1 MSPHK
6 LEKEVSGKQGDEI
19 AHGHGRVLLVG
30 TARFVTTLLVSQ
42 ECGGCLGVQIVQTV
56 DLQFIIKPEKGN
68 SLRPDVICFI
78 GKSESQSQVQAQS
91 QIKKERGIR
100 SLGFPLNLMDHQLK

>member
-6 LEKEVSGKQGDEI
+6 LEKEVSGKQGDEV

-42 ECGGCLGVQIVQTV
+42 ECGGLEVNFVQTV
-56 DLQFIIKPEKGN
+56 DLQLIIKPEKGK

-78 GKSESQSQVQAQS
+78 DKSESQVQ
-91 QIKKERGIR
+91 
-100 SLGFPLNLMDHQLK
+100 FPIESKPEFPKLETGPTILEFGCQYNQK